1 MTTSTIAA
9 ARELLERR
17 NHTTKFPRL
26 SADIRP
32 ETLEDALAIQ
42 AEMAAQHTASV
53 GGWKCLLPPGEDRLI
68 VGPIF
73 SDVIYQGDIAKLN
86 EDDGVARVE
95 PEIVFILAKDL
106 PAKDTDY
113 TEAEIDDAIGKT
125 HMAFEL
131 MQSRFA
137 KDADQSFPE
146 ALADILLNQG
156 LYIGNEINKADAYQA
171 ATIDIK
177 MTQASGEQ
185 TFEGKHPNPLPAQP
199 VHWLIN
205 FMSKRGV
212 SFTAGQAIITGSYA
226 GIVRLAFD
234 EPTVVEYAG
243 LGRTEVTLQRR

>member
-1 MTTSTIAA
+1 MTTSTSAA

-17 NHTTKFPRL
+17 KHTTKFPRL
-26 SADIRP
+26 SAEIRP

-42 AEMAAQHTASV
+42 AEMIAQHSASV

-73 SDVIYQGDIAKLN
+73 SDVIYQGDTLKLN

-95 PEIVFILAKDL
+95 PEIVFILGKDL

-113 TEAEIDDAIGKT
+113 TEAEIDAAIDKT

-131 MQSRFA
+131 MQSRFD

-156 LYIGNEINKADAYQA
+156 LYIGNEINKADAYKA

-177 MTQASGEQ
+177 ITQKSGEQ
-185 TFEGKHPNPLPAQP
+185 TFEGKHPNPLPALP
-199 VHWLIN
+199 VHWLVN
-205 FMSKRGV
+205 YMTKRGV

>member
-42 AEMAAQHTASV
+42 SEMAAQHTASV

-73 SDVIYQGDIAKLN
+73 SDAIYQGDVAKLN

-113 TEAEIDDAIGKT
+113 TEAEIDAAIGKT

-205 FMSKRGV
+205 FMSKRGI